1 MARFRYV
8 GRTYSG
14 KKSGVLN
21 APSRNAAL
29 QELKGKGIRIIE
41 FEEVE
46 ESIWSK
52 DIVIGNAIKLQDYV
66 IFLRQFATLIRAGVT
81 IIDSIKILT
90 EQTESK
96 MLKKTLQAME
106 QDLREGISLSSSAK
120 KHERIFTPMFVNLVE
135 AGELGGN
142 MEETL
147 ERLATHFEKQHYTQQ
162 KIKSALSYPLVVG
175 LIALVAVIFL
185 LTSVVPTFVDLF
197 DSFGSELPPLTKFVL
212 SASDFM
218 QSFWWLVILLFIGIG
233 FGLYFLKSNP
243 VTKYYMDYILFKLPI
258 FGKLLRKSAIA
269 RMTRTLSSLFSSS
282 VPIFQ
287 SLTIVQKVTNNEV
300 ISKVLEESKQ
310 ALERGESL
318 TEPMKDHWVFPPLVT
333 QMMAIGENTGSLD
346 EMLSKVADFYEKEV
360 DTATDQLKSII
371 EPLMIVVLA
380 GIVGLIVAS
389 ILIPMFEVFNHVG

>member
-212 SASDFM
+212 GASDFM
-218 QSFWWLVILLFIGIG
+218 QSFWWLVILLFVGIG

-243 VTKYYMDYILFKLPI
+243 VTKYYMDYILFKMPI